1 MCWKPFAE
9 MIFENSIFFYSLII
23 FTSKVLIRIAAE
35 NIVRDYA
42 TSDFFS
48 VTAKPEFIQ
57 IGAAKI
63 SLHGFGYFIT
73 RSTATAILSWEV
85 IMADFGQFV
94 LDYARS
100 GSYDAKLCG
109 IVGNTFVSA
118 FLGSISDGATS
129 ACAAAVI
136 GGFVWAIGEFAGYR
150 FWCSIPE
157 SKRPL
162 RNNNRSIFYI
172 AYCAITYYKFK
183 MIKDK

>member
-1 MCWKPFAE
+1 MCWKPIAE

-73 RSTATAILSWEV
+73 RSTATAVLSNEV
-85 IMADFGQFV
+85 IMADFVQFM
-94 LDYARS
+94 LDYS
-100 GSYDAKLCG
+100 ESKYAKWWG
-109 IVGNTFVSA
+109 IAGNTFVSA

-136 GGFVWAIGEFAGYR
+136 GGFVWAIGQSAGEC
-150 FWCSIPE
+150 FWFLIPE
-157 SKRPL
+157 SERPPPPDYS
-162 RNNNRSIFYI
+162 NSSISNTIQY
-172 AYCAITYYKFK
+172 AITYFK
-183 MIKDK
+183 EL